1 MLRTRRRKMN
11 NNTPPNN
18 KGNGNNNGGKAPKN
32 TQNMLMFAVFVI
44 AAILVWALFNNQYT
58 QATSQEITYDKFLDM
73 LEADEVASVEDTGS
87 TWKITPKE
95 KDKDGVTL
103 TYYTGKMANDT
114 ELLPLMREKN
124 VEIQPYIQN
133 DAMISIALNILSIVV
148 PMILLWVLF
157 SGFMRRMGG
166 GGGVMGVGK
175 SKAKVY
181 IEKETGVTFKDVA
194 GEEEAKES
202 LVEVVDFLHNPE
214 KYTEIGAKLPKGAL
228 LVGPPGTGKTLL
240 AKAVAGEAHV
250 PFFSLAGS
258 DFVEMFVGV
267 GASRVRDLFEEAKK
281 NAPCIVFIDEIDAIG
296 KNRDS
301 RMGGND
307 EREQTLN
314 QLLAEM
320 DGFESNQACII
331 LAATNRPEVLDQALL
346 RPGRFDR
353 RIIVERPDLK
363 GREDILKV
371 HVKNVKLDE
380 TVDLAAVALATSG
393 AVGADLANMINEA
406 AIMAVKNGRK
416 AICQKDLFDA
426 MEVVMMG
433 KEKKNKIL
441 SEEERKVVS
450 YHEVG
455 HALTSALQKDAEP
468 VQKITIIPRTSGA
481 LGYVLQTP
489 EEEKFLLSKKEI
501 LARLVVC
508 MGGRA
513 AEEVVFDSVTTG
525 ASNDI
530 QQATNLA
537 RAMVTQY
544 GMSEKFGL
552 MGLESRESMYLDN
565 GSVLN
570 CSDETASHVDEE
582 VMRILK
588 EAYEEAKRLLTENR
602 ECLDQISAFLIE
614 KETITGK
621 EFMEIFHK
629 VRDEANEYH
638 QEELIFAE

>member
-1 MLRTRRRKMN
+1 MN

-296 KNRDS
+296 KSRDS

-489 EEEKFLLSKKEI
+489 EEEKFLLSKKKI

>member
-1 MLRTRRRKMN
+1 MN

-44 AAILVWALFNNQYT
+44 AAILVWALFSNQYT

-296 KNRDS
+296 KSRDS

-406 AIMAVKNGRK
+406 AIMAVKNDRK

>member
-1 MLRTRRRKMN
+1 M
-11 NNTPPNN
+11 
-18 KGNGNNNGGKAPKN
+18 
-32 TQNMLMFAVFVI
+32 
-44 AAILVWALFNNQYT
+44 
-58 QATSQEITYDKFLDM
+58 
-73 LEADEVASVEDTGS
+73 
-87 TWKITPKE
+87 
-95 KDKDGVTL
+95 
-103 TYYTGKMANDT
+103 
-114 ELLPLMREKN
+114 
-124 VEIQPYIQN
+124 
-133 DAMISIALNILSIVV
+133 
-148 PMILLWVLF
+148 
-157 SGFMRRMGG
+157 
-166 GGGVMGVGK
+166 
-175 SKAKVY
+175 
-181 IEKETGVTFKDVA
+181 
-194 GEEEAKES
+194 
-202 LVEVVDFLHNPE
+202 
-214 KYTEIGAKLPKGAL
+214 
-228 LVGPPGTGKTLL
+228 
-240 AKAVAGEAHV
+240 
-250 PFFSLAGS
+250 
-258 DFVEMFVGV
+258 
-267 GASRVRDLFEEAKK
+267 
-281 NAPCIVFIDEIDAIG
+281 
-296 KNRDS
+296 
-301 RMGGND
+301 
-307 EREQTLN
+307 
-314 QLLAEM
+314 
-320 DGFESNQACII
+320 
-331 LAATNRPEVLDQALL
+331 
-346 RPGRFDR
+346 
-353 RIIVERPDLK
+353 ERPDLK

-552 MGLESRESMYLDN
+552 MGLES
-565 GSVLN
+565 N

-582 VMRILK
+582 VMRMLK